1 MCGLSGFVDFT
12 KKSDIEIL
20 SEMVSTLTHRGP
32 DDSGGEL
39 YDLESVNVGFGHN
52 RLSIIDLSKAGHQ
65 PMNYDKYSILLNG
78 EIYNYSEIKNE
89 LIILGHKFVSET
101 DTEVVLHA
109 FAEWGENCVKKFIGM
124 FAFVILDRNLNEL
137 TIIRDRAGVKPLY
150 YYWENDLLLFASE
163 LKAFHKHPSFI
174 KKINKNAVFQ
184 YFDFG
189 FIPAPNC
196 IFENCKKLN
205 PGHILKLNLE
215 SKSIKIDK
223 YWNVVDAYFLP
234 KSNVSY
240 EVASDELEKLI
251 QSACEYRMVADV
263 PVGVFLS
270 GGVDSSLV
278 TAILQKNRRDTKLK
292 TFTIGFADGTDEVP
306 FAKEIAKH
314 LGTDHTDYY
323 CTTKEAQD
331 IIPTLPFYYDEPFAD
346 SSAIPTILV
355 SKLARNDVTV
365 ALSADGG
372 DEIFGGYTYYNTYL
386 SNIKTLSKLPKFLFK
401 ISGKTLKFLSFFLKD
416 FKLKRK
422 FIAISDVLQQGKNN
436 LAQNLQKSYFLIE
449 KSQVNELLNFQRNE
463 EKLIFDLDFSKCNDN
478 LSAALAIDYSFYM
491 QNDILTKVDRATMAV
506 ALEGREPFLDHRII
520 EYVAQLPSDFKIK
533 NTQKRILK
541 DILYRYIP
549 KNLMDRPKNGFV
561 IPIDS
566 WLKKDLAFLL
576 DENLN
581 EHRLS
586 EVGIFNIEYVK
597 RLRIDFDKNK
607 LENSTM
613 IWKLLQF
620 QLWYKEWMV

>member
-12 KKSDIEIL
+12 KESNIEIL
-20 SEMVSTLTHRGP
+20 NKMVATLGHRGP

-39 YDLESVNVGFGHN
+39 YDSEYANVGFGHN

-65 PMNYDKYSILLNG
+65 PMNFGKYSILLNG
-78 EIYNYSEIKNE
+78 EIYNYSEIKND
-89 LIILGHKFVSET
+89 LIVLGHKFVSET

-109 FAEWGENCVKKFIGM
+109 FAEWGENSVKKFIGM
-124 FAFVILDRNLNEL
+124 FAFVILDSNLNEL

-150 YYWENDLLLFASE
+150 YYWENDLFLFASE

-174 KKINKNAVFQ
+174 KKINKSAVFQ
-184 YFDFG
+184 YFDLG
-189 FIPAPNC
+189 FVPSPNC

-205 PGHILKLNLE
+205 PGHILKLDFKT
-215 SKSIKIDK
+215 KSIELKK
-223 YWNVVDAYFLP
+223 YWDVVDAYRLP
-234 KSNVSY
+234 KLNVSY
-240 EVASDELEKLI
+240 DKALDEVEKLL

-270 GGVDSSLV
+270 GGYDSSLV
-278 TAILQKNRRDTKLK
+278 TAMLQKNRKDKLK
-292 TFTIGFADGTDEVP
+292 TFTIGFADGTDEIP
-306 FAKEIAKH
+306 FAKEIAKYI
-314 LGTDHTDYY
+314 GTDHTDYY

-331 IIPTLPFYYDEPFAD
+331 IITTLPFYYDEPFAD

-355 SKLARNDVTV
+355 SKLARKDVTV

-372 DEIFGGYTYYNTYL
+372 DEIFAGYTYYNTYL
-386 SNIKTLSKLPKFLFK
+386 NNIETLSKLPKFLFK
-401 ISGKTLKFLSFFLKD
+401 VSGKILSFLSFFIIN
-416 FKLKRK
+416 FNLKRK
-422 FIAISDVLQQGKNN
+422 LIAISDVLQSDKDK
-436 LAQNLQKSYFLIE
+436 LAQNLQKNYFLIE
-449 KSQVNELLNFQRNE
+449 KTQVNKLLNLKRKDQ
-463 EKLIFDLDFSKCNDN
+463 KLIFDDDFSKCNDN

-533 NTQKRILK
+533 DTQKRILK
-541 DILYRYIP
+541 DILHRYIP
-549 KNLMDRPKNGFV
+549 KTLMDRPKNGFV

-576 DENLN
+576 DENLS
-581 EHRLS
+581 ERCLS
-586 EVGIFNIEYVK
+586 ETGLFNNEYVK
-597 RLRIDFDKNK
+597 RLRRDFDQNK
-607 LENSTM
+607 LNNSTM

-620 QLWYKEWMV
+620 QLWYKEWMI

>member
-12 KKSDIEIL
+12 KKSNIEIL
-20 SEMVSTLTHRGP
+20 NEMVATLGHRGP

-39 YDLESVNVGFGHN
+39 YDSEYANVGFGHN

-65 PMNYDKYSILLNG
+65 PMNFGKYSILLNG
-78 EIYNYSEIKNE
+78 EIYNYSEIKND
-89 LIILGHKFVSET
+89 LIVLGHKFVSET

-124 FAFVILDRNLNEL
+124 FAFVILDSNLNEL

-150 YYWENDLLLFASE
+150 YYWENDLFLFASE

-184 YFDFG
+184 YFDLG
-189 FIPAPNC
+189 FVPSPNC

-205 PGHILKLNLE
+205 PGHMLKLDFKA
-215 SKSIKIDK
+215 KSIELKK
-223 YWNVVDAYFLP
+223 YWDVVDAYRLP
-234 KSNVSY
+234 KLNVSY
-240 EVASDELEKLI
+240 DKALDEVEKLL

-270 GGVDSSLV
+270 GGYDSSLV
-278 TAILQKNRRDTKLK
+278 TAMLQKNRKDKLK
-292 TFTIGFADGTDEVP
+292 TFTIGFADGTDEIP
-306 FAKEIAKH
+306 FAKEIAKYI
-314 LGTDHTDYY
+314 GTDHTDYY

-331 IIPTLPFYYDEPFAD
+331 IITTLPFYYDEPFAD

-355 SKLARNDVTV
+355 SKLARKDVTV

-372 DEIFGGYTYYNTYL
+372 DEIFAGYTYYNTYL
-386 SNIKTLSKLPKFLFK
+386 NNIETLSKLPKFLFK
-401 ISGKTLKFLSFFLKD
+401 VSGKILSFLSLFIINFN
-416 FKLKRK
+416 LKRK
-422 FIAISDVLQQGKNN
+422 LIAISDVLQSDKDK
-436 LAQNLQKSYFLIE
+436 LAQNLQKNYFLIE
-449 KSQVNELLNFQRNE
+449 KTQVNKLLNLKRKDQ
-463 EKLIFDLDFSKCNDN
+463 KLIFDDDFSKCNDN

-533 NTQKRILK
+533 DTQKRILK
-541 DILYRYIP
+541 DILHRYIP
-549 KNLMDRPKNGFV
+549 KTLMDRPKNGFV

-576 DENLN
+576 DENLS
-581 EHRLS
+581 ERCLS
-586 EVGIFNIEYVK
+586 ETGLFNNEYVK
-597 RLRIDFDKNK
+597 RLRRDFDQNK
-607 LENSTM
+607 LNNSTM

-620 QLWYKEWMV
+620 QLWYKEWMI

>member
-12 KKSDIEIL
+12 KKSNIEIL
-20 SEMVSTLTHRGP
+20 NKMVSTLGHRGP

-39 YDLESVNVGFGHN
+39 YDSEYANVGFGHN

-65 PMNYDKYSILLNG
+65 PMNFDKYSILLNG
-78 EIYNYSEIKNE
+78 EIYNYSEIKND
-89 LIILGHKFVSET
+89 LTGLGHKFVSET

-124 FAFVILDRNLNEL
+124 FAFVILDSNLNEL

-150 YYWENDLLLFASE
+150 YYWENDLFLFASE

-189 FIPAPNC
+189 FIPSPNC

-205 PGHILKLNLE
+205 PGHILKLDFKT
-215 SKSIKIDK
+215 KSIEIKK
-223 YWNVVDAYFLP
+223 YWDVIDAYRLP
-234 KSNVSY
+234 KLNVSY
-240 EVASDELEKLI
+240 NEALDELEKLL

-270 GGVDSSLV
+270 GGYDSSLV
-278 TAILQKNRRDTKLK
+278 TAMLQKNRRDKLK
-292 TFTIGFADGTDEVP
+292 TFTIGFADGTDEIP
-306 FAKEIAKH
+306 FAKEIAKQI
-314 LGTDHTDYY
+314 GTDHTDYY
-323 CTTKEAQD
+323 CTPKEAQD
-331 IIPTLPFYYDEPFAD
+331 IIATLPFYYDEPFAD

-355 SKLARNDVTV
+355 SKIARKNVAV

-372 DEIFGGYTYYNTYL
+372 DEIFAGYTYYNTYL
-386 SNIKTLSKLPKFLFK
+386 NNIKTLSKLPKFLFK
-401 ISGKTLKFLSFFLKD
+401 ISGKILSFASFFIANHSLKS
-416 FKLKRK
+416 K
-422 FIAISDVLQQGKNN
+422 FIAISDILQSDKNK
-436 LAQNLQKSYFLIE
+436 LAQNLQKNYFSIE
-449 KSQVNELLNFQRNE
+449 KSHTNKLLNLKRKDQ
-463 EKLIFDLDFSKCNDN
+463 KLIFDNDFSKCNDN
-478 LSAALAIDYSFYM
+478 LSAALAIDYSFYL
-491 QNDILTKVDRATMAV
+491 QNDILTKVDRATMSV

-533 NTQKRILK
+533 DTQKRILK

-549 KNLMDRPKNGFV
+549 KSLMDRPKTGFSL
-561 IPIDS
+561 PIDS

-581 EHRLS
+581 EHSLS
-586 EVGIFNIEYVK
+586 EVGIFNIEYVN

-607 LENSTM
+607 LNNSTI

-620 QLWYKEWMV
+620 QLWYKKWMI

>member
-12 KKSDIEIL
+12 KESNIEIL
-20 SEMVSTLTHRGP
+20 NKMVATLGHRGP

-39 YDLESVNVGFGHN
+39 YDSEYANVGFGHN

-65 PMNYDKYSILLNG
+65 PMNFGKYSILLNG
-78 EIYNYSEIKNE
+78 EIYNYSEIKND
-89 LIILGHKFVSET
+89 LIVLGHKFVSET

-109 FAEWGENCVKKFIGM
+109 FAEWGENSVKKFIGM
-124 FAFVILDRNLNEL
+124 FAFVILDSNLNEL

-150 YYWENDLLLFASE
+150 YYWENDLFLFASE

-174 KKINKNAVFQ
+174 KKINKSAVFQ
-184 YFDFG
+184 YFDLG
-189 FIPAPNC
+189 FVPSPNC
-196 IFENCKKLN
+196 IFENSKKLN
-205 PGHILKLNLE
+205 PGHILKLDFKT
-215 SKSIKIDK
+215 KSIELKK
-223 YWNVVDAYFLP
+223 YWDVVDAYRLP
-234 KSNVSY
+234 KLNVSY
-240 EVASDELEKLI
+240 DKALDEVEKLL

-270 GGVDSSLV
+270 GGYDSSLV
-278 TAILQKNRRDTKLK
+278 TAMLQKNRKDKLK
-292 TFTIGFADGTDEVP
+292 TFTIGFADGTDEIP
-306 FAKEIAKH
+306 FAKEIAKYI
-314 LGTDHTDYY
+314 GTDHTDYY

-331 IIPTLPFYYDEPFAD
+331 IITTLPFYYDEPFAD

-355 SKLARNDVTV
+355 SKLARKDVTV

-372 DEIFGGYTYYNTYL
+372 DEIFAGYTYYNTYL
-386 SNIKTLSKLPKFLFK
+386 NNIETLSKLPKFLFK
-401 ISGKTLKFLSFFLKD
+401 VSGKILSFLSLFIINFN
-416 FKLKRK
+416 LKRK
-422 FIAISDVLQQGKNN
+422 LIAISDVLQSDKDK
-436 LAQNLQKSYFLIE
+436 LAQNLQKNYFLIE
-449 KSQVNELLNFQRNE
+449 KTQVNKLLNLKRKDQ
-463 EKLIFDLDFSKCNDN
+463 KLIFDDDFSKCNDN

-533 NTQKRILK
+533 DTQKRILK
-541 DILYRYIP
+541 DILHRYIP
-549 KNLMDRPKNGFV
+549 KTLMDRPKNGFV

-576 DENLN
+576 DENLS
-581 EHRLS
+581 ERCLS
-586 EVGIFNIEYVK
+586 ETGLFNNEYVK
-597 RLRIDFDKNK
+597 RLRRDFDQNK
-607 LENSTM
+607 LNNSTM

-620 QLWYKEWMV
+620 QLWYKEWMI